1 MISSV
6 GAAEAPRRL
15 DERLHLLS
23 EAMRAFANLAADS
36 QCLVDAIAS
45 RVALGVEAC
54 CAVLI
59 LSENG
64 GSLTTTAAFD
74 PDPAALTLIREVLSE
89 PLLLDEHPLARRVLD
104 QGESFFAP
112 KLDLEELRPPR
123 TTERFFDFMGS
134 LGIHSLL
141 IVPLRVQGRS
151 LGLLVVARFR
161 KDALAFE
168 KNDLDFAQIL
178 AGQAALGISNARLL
192 AEARRETAERKRI
205 TDRFRILAEASQE
218 FSAAT
223 YDDTRLLEVVACRL
237 GQLFG
242 DMCFIRAVAEDGEWL
257 ESTGGAYHRDP
268 RLLAATREVMTSGRQ
283 RIGEGIS
290 GRVAATGRLLLT
302 PRIAP
307 LEFAASG
314 EPRYRP
320 LLERLAVTSAIT
332 LPLLCRGKVVGVANL
347 MRSRSADPFTDDDLP
362 MIQRVAEHAALA
374 IANARSYAAER
385 KARAAAESAAAAL
398 REARDRFAR
407 LSDSG
412 IIGILV
418 SDVSGHVFEV
428 NDALIDLVGY
438 SRQEILSGSV
448 AWADLSGPE
457 WHAVN
462 ARAVEGLATSGVGG
476 LREKEYIRKDG
487 RRVPVLIGSAML
499 DGDTGECISFVLDLT
514 ERNQAQAAVVRLN
527 QGRLADAKFR
537 ALLESAPDA
546 MVIVGTD
553 GDIVLVNDQVETLFG
568 YARSELVGR
577 PIETLIPERF
587 RQAHPSHRSQ
597 YLQDPVLRPMGAGL
611 ELYGRRQDG
620 SEFPIEI
627 RLSPLETADGL
638 LVSSAIRDVSE
649 RKKAEGQR
657 ARLAAIVD
665 SSDDAIIG
673 KTLVG
678 VITSWNPG
686 AERMFGY
693 TAEEMVGRSISVIV
707 PPGREQEERIILER
721 LARGEGMQF
730 DTLRRRKDGRDIDVS
745 ATISPV
751 RDGSGRVVA
760 ISKVVRDIT
769 GRRQAEESL
778 AVAKNVAEAASR
790 ELEAFSYS
798 VAHDLRAPL
807 RGMNGFAQ
815 VLLEDYGDKLDAE
828 GRDCLQE
835 IHGNAQKMGALIDA
849 LLSLSRVTR
858 SDSRPTRIDLSALFR
873 SVAAESAAAEPGRQ
887 VEVVVQDGL
896 SADMDLHLT
905 RALLEN
911 LVVNA
916 WKFTGKTPGAR
927 IELGAVETA
936 GTLALFVRD
945 NGAGFDMAHASKLF
959 APFQRLHTL
968 AEFPGTGIGLATVQR
983 IVYRHG
989 GRIWAEGKVGEGAVF
1004 YLILPGLTR
1013 GAP

>member
-1 MISSV
+1 
-6 GAAEAPRRL
+6 
-15 DERLHLLS
+15 
-23 EAMRAFANLAADS
+23 MRAFANLAADS
-36 QCLVDAIAS
+36 QGLVDAIAR
-45 RVALGVEAC
+45 RVARGLEASC
-54 CAVLI
+54 VVLM
-59 LSENG
+59 LSEDG

-74 PDPAALTLIREVLSE
+74 PDPAALTHIREVLAE
-89 PLLLDEHPLARRVLD
+89 PLLLDEHPLARRILD

-112 KLDLEELRPPR
+112 QLDLEELRPPR
-123 TTERFFDFMGS
+123 TTERFFDFMAS
-134 LGIHSLL
+134 IGIHSLL
-141 IVPLRVQGRS
+141 IVPLRVGGRS
-151 LGLLVVARFR
+151 LGLLVVSRFR

-168 KNDLDFAQIL
+168 KHDLDFAQVL

-192 AEARRETAERKRI
+192 AEAERETAERKRI

-223 YDDTRLLEVVACRL
+223 YDDNRLLEVVACRL

-268 RLLAATREVMTSGRQ
+268 RLLAAAREVMTSGRQ

-290 GRVAATGRLLLT
+290 GRVAATGQLLLI
-302 PRIAP
+302 PRITP

-332 LPLLCRGKVVGVANL
+332 LPLLCRGKVVGIANL
-347 MRSRSADPFTDDDLP
+347 MRSGSADPFSDDDLP

-374 IANARSYAAER
+374 IANARSFASER

-398 REARDRFAR
+398 RVARDRFAR

-428 NDALIDLVGY
+428 NDALLDLVGY

-487 RRVPVLIGSAML
+487 RRVPVLIDSAML
-499 DGDTGECISFVLDLT
+499 DGDTGGCISFVLDLT

-527 QGRLADAKFR
+527 EGRQADAKFR

-553 GDIVLVNDQVETLFG
+553 GEIVLVNDQVETLFG
-568 YARSELVGR
+568 YARGELVGR

-587 RQAHPSHRSQ
+587 RQRHPSHRGRYFQ
-597 YLQDPVLRPMGAGL
+597 HPVVRPMGAGL

-649 RKKAEGQR
+649 RKKAEEQR

-673 KTLVG
+673 KTLAG
-678 VITSWNPG
+678 VVTSWNPG

-693 TAEEMVGRSISVIV
+693 TAEETVARSISVIV
-707 PPGREQEERIILER
+707 PPGLEQEERNILER
-721 LARGEGMQF
+721 LGRGEGMQF

-778 AVAKNVAEAASR
+778 AVAKDVAEAASR

-815 VLLEDYGDKLDAE
+815 VLLDNYGDKFDEEGKDWLAE
-828 GRDCLQE
+828 ILL
-835 IHGNAQKMGALIDA
+835 NAHKMAALIDS

-858 SDSRPTRIDLSALFR
+858 NEMKREPIDLSVLCR
-873 SVAAESAAAEPGRQ
+873 SIATELRAAEPQRS
-887 VEVVVQDGL
+887 VEMIVQDRL
-896 SADMDLHLT
+896 RVEADPVLA
-905 RALLEN
+905 RALLDN
-911 LVVNA
+911 LLGNA
-916 WKFTGKTPGAR
+916 WKFTSKVPAARVEFGALD
-927 IELGAVETA
+927 EKGSQVF
-936 GTLALFVRD
+936 FVRD
-945 NGAGFDMAHASKLF
+945 NGAGFDMAFGKKLF
-959 APFQRLHTL
+959 APFQRLHTVD
-968 AEFPGTGIGLATVQR
+968 EFPGTGIGLATVQR
-983 IVYRHG
+983 IASRHG
-989 GRIWAEGKVGEGAVF
+989 GRAWAEGAVDAGATF
-1004 YLILPGLTR
+1004 YFTLPTR
-1013 GAP
+1013 AGDIT

>member
-1 MISSV
+1 
-6 GAAEAPRRL
+6 
-15 DERLHLLS
+15 
-23 EAMRAFANLAADS
+23 MRTFANLAADS
-36 QCLVDAIAS
+36 QCLVEAIAL
-45 RVALGVEAC
+45 RVARGVEAC

-59 LSENG
+59 LSEDG

-74 PDPAALTLIREVLSE
+74 PDPGALTHIREVLSE
-89 PLLLDEHPLARRVLD
+89 PLLLDEHPLARRILD

-112 KLDLEELRPPR
+112 QLVLEELRPPR
-123 TTERFFDFMGS
+123 TTARFFDFMGS
-134 LGIHSLL
+134 IGIHSLL

-151 LGLLVVARFR
+151 LGLLVVSRFR

-168 KNDLDFAQIL
+168 KHDLDFAQIL

-257 ESTGGAYHRDP
+257 ESTGGTYHRDP

-302 PRIAP
+302 PRIDP
-307 LEFAASG
+307 VEFAASS
-314 EPRYRP
+314 EPKYRP
-320 LLERLAVTSAIT
+320 FLERLAITSSIT
-332 LPLLCRGKVVGVANL
+332 LPLLCRGKVVGIANL
-347 MRSRSADPFTDDDLP
+347 MRSDSADPFSDDDLP

-374 IANARSYAAER
+374 IANARSFASER
-385 KARAAAESAAAAL
+385 RARAAAESAAAAL

-428 NDALIDLVGY
+428 NDALLDLVGY

-457 WHAVN
+457 WRAIN
-462 ARAVEGLATSGVGG
+462 ARAVEGLTTSGVGG

-487 RRVPVLIGSAML
+487 RRVPVLIDSAML
-499 DGDTGECISFVLDLT
+499 EGGSGECISFVLDLT

-527 QGRLADAKFR
+527 EGRQADAKFR

-546 MVIVGTD
+546 MVIAGSD

-568 YARSELVGR
+568 YARSELLGR

-587 RQAHPSHRSQ
+587 RQAHPSHRGRYFQHS
-597 YLQDPVLRPMGAGL
+597 VVRPMGAGL
-611 ELYGRRQDG
+611 ELYGRRRDG

-649 RKKAEGQR
+649 RKKAEEQR

-673 KTLVG
+673 KTLAG
-678 VITSWNPG
+678 VITSWNSG

-693 TAEEMVGRSISVIV
+693 TAEETVGRSISVIV
-707 PPGREQEERIILER
+707 PPELEEEERTILER

-751 RDGSGRVVA
+751 RDGAGRVVA

-815 VLLEDYGDKLDAE
+815 VLLDTYGDKFDEEGKDWLAE
-828 GRDCLQE
+828 ILL
-835 IHGNAQKMGALIDA
+835 NAHKMAALIDS

-858 SDSRPTRIDLSALFR
+858 NEMKREPIDLSVLCR
-873 SVAAESAAAEPGRQ
+873 SIATEHRAAEPQRS
-887 VEVVVQDGL
+887 VEMIVQDRL
-896 SADMDLHLT
+896 CAEADPVLA
-905 RALLEN
+905 RALLDN
-911 LVVNA
+911 LLGNA
-916 WKFTGKTPGAR
+916 WKFTSKVPAARVEFGALD
-927 IELGAVETA
+927 EKGSQSF
-936 GTLALFVRD
+936 FVRD
-945 NGAGFDMAHASKLF
+945 NGAGFDMAFANKLF
-959 APFQRLHTL
+959 APFQRLHTVD
-968 AEFPGTGIGLATVQR
+968 EFPGTGIGLATVQR
-983 IVYRHG
+983 IARRHG
-989 GRIWAEGKVGEGAVF
+989 GRVWAEGTVDSGATF
-1004 YLILPGLTR
+1004 YFTLPKQAGGTT
-1013 GAP
+1013 